1 MAYSKLFFGV
11 LVLLAGA
18 CSNEA
23 PTYFLAQIKWWLG
36 EQQTLNTFNVGTT
49 LLF

>member
-1 MAYSKLFFGV
+1 MAYSMAYSKLFF
-11 LVLLAGA
+11 
-18 CSNEA
+18 
-23 PTYFLAQIKWWLG
+23 AQIKRWLG

>member
-1 MAYSKLFFGV
+1 MAYSKLFLGT

-23 PTYFLAQIKWWLG
+23 PTQNPA
-36 EQQTLNTFNVGTT
+36 LNTFNVGTT